1 MMINK
6 WLMAVLIILSIGGR
20 AVYAQLRLPV
30 ELELSGFNYISPV
43 PVYLSE
49 DDKRWLQQKKSL
61 RVAVYEPVQPPLVMT
76 TLTGRYRGMNADYL
90 ALIQHSLNT
99 RISVM
104 AYPDQADAV
113 EALKKGEVDMV
124 LTGLESQSWREAS
137 VQVSLPLIHSW
148 PNLVTSLGNVMAP
161 LQSAQRTGVAIVNH
175 YPDVDFI
182 RQSFP
187 DAEIDNYGS
196 YQEALNSV
204 NNGRNA
210 WFFGDSLT
218 TSTWLSQEFSLAL
231 TTVKYWPAPQRKSY
245 FLFLPAQQRL
255 REIVNNTLSAIDENI
270 HGQIAQSMI
279 DKGNLSF
286 LIEPLDLTPREK
298 QWLNNHKTLRV
309 IINPWFAPYTMVDG
323 SQQTRGIVGDVLNLI
338 GLQTGIQ
345 FETVVVKSNKEM
357 VAEMKKGNWH
367 IVQAATYDL
376 SREDY
381 LSFTH
386 PFITTQFV
394 AVIRKEESK
403 EHALRPGNHVAISAD
418 HTLLATLKAK
428 YSGIVWEEVENSSV
442 ALNLVATGKVD
453 AAISN
458 QLTARYLSEHYY
470 PDQLSWIPLT
480 GEEPAAISFAVPRSE
495 PELRQILD
503 KALDDIPQKEVLQ
516 IVSKWIR
523 LPDVKIDTWE
533 LYNRPFYLV
542 ATLASL
548 LVLSTLL
555 WAVYLVREVRI
566 RKRSQ
571 RLLQEERNR
580 ALRANEEKREFLS
593 HMSHEIR
600 TPVSAIMG
608 FLELLQFSPAKF
620 SPEDKASVD
629 QAAQASRSL
638 LKLIGEILDLEKI
651 ESGLLETVPQW
662 KYPDSLIQDS
672 IALFSALAAQKGIAL
687 RYDSRL
693 EAREAM
699 RLDPQLLGQV
709 LTNIIGNAVKFTERG
724 DVRISAVKHEQTL
737 VISVRDS
744 GPGMSEEEQR
754 RLFTAFSQGIAG
766 EHHRGSGLGLA
777 ISRGLMRQMGG
788 TIELQSE
795 VNRGTTVTLSLPV
808 QTSFDITP
816 TVADVDAPL
825 PVLQGTTLRVLI
837 ADDLPFSRLLL
848 KRQLMTLGIIADEA
862 DNGEIALHYLQ
873 QGNYDL
879 LITDLNMPVMD
890 GIELAR
896 QVRKSNT
903 TLVIW
908 GLTATAQEHERER
921 CLSAGMNACLFKP
934 ITLSQLS
941 HLLSGV
947 SDTHDTAFDL
957 ERLAM
962 LAQGNRALMLRA
974 LKDAQEENRC
984 DLTAAYNASES
995 GDYRLVK
1002 HHIHRINGTAQLLG
1016 VETLMKASQSL
1027 EDKLPDAMTVTELPA
1042 ELEYI
1047 QTLLDE
1053 LEQAIEKFTP

>member
-1 MMINK
+1 MMMNK
-6 WLMAVLIILSIGGR
+6 WLIVVFLVLSVGGR
-20 AVYAQLRLPV
+20 TVYAQQKPPV
-30 ELELSGFNYISPV
+30 ELELSGFNYITPV

-49 DDKRWLQQKKSL
+49 DDKRWLQQKKIL
-61 RVAVYEPVQPPLVMT
+61 RVGVYEPGQPPLVLT

-104 AYPDQADAV
+104 VFPGQTDAV
-113 EALKKGEVDMV
+113 DALKKGEVDMV
-124 LTGLESQSWREAS
+124 LTGLESQSWSEAS

-161 LQSAQRTGVAIVNH
+161 LQSAQRTSVAIVNH
-175 YPDVDFI
+175 YPDDDFI

-187 DAEIDNYGS
+187 DAEIDNYNS

-204 NNGRNA
+204 NNGRNT

-279 DKGNLSF
+279 DKSNLSF
-286 LIEPLDLTPREK
+286 LIEPLNLTPREK

-323 SQQTRGIVGDVLNLI
+323 SQQTRGIVGDILNLI

-357 VAEMKKGNWH
+357 IAEMKKGNWH

-376 SREDY
+376 SRENY
-381 LSFTH
+381 LSYTH

-394 AVIRKEESK
+394 AVTRKEETK
-403 EHALRPGNHVAISAD
+403 ENVLRPGNHIAISAD
-418 HTLLATLKAK
+418 HTLLTTLKAQ
-428 YSGIVWEEVENSSV
+428 YTGIQWEEVENSSV

-548 LVLSTLL
+548 LILSTLL
-555 WAVYLVREVRI
+555 WAVYLSREVRV

-571 RLLQEERNR
+571 RLLKEERNR

-608 FLELLQFSPAKF
+608 FLELLQLSPAKF

-651 ESGLLETVPQW
+651 ESGLLEVVPQW
-662 KYPDSLIQDS
+662 KYPDDLIKDN
-672 IALFSALAAQKGIAL
+672 ITLFSALAAQKGIAL
-687 RYDSRL
+687 RFDSRL
-693 EAREAM
+693 DVREAM

-737 VISVRDS
+737 VISVTDS

-754 RLFTAFSQGIAG
+754 RLFTAFSQGKAG

-777 ISRGLMRQMGG
+777 ISRALMKQMGG

-816 TVADVDAPL
+816 TVTDVDSPL
-825 PVLQGTTLRVLI
+825 PAFQGTLRILI
-837 ADDLPFSRLLL
+837 ADDLSFSRLLL
-848 KRQLMTLGIIADEA
+848 KRQLATLGIMADEA
-862 DNGEIALHYLQ
+862 DNGEVALHYLQ
-873 QGNYDL
+873 QREYDL

-890 GIELAR
+890 GIELTR
-896 QVRKSNT
+896 QVRKGNT
-903 TLVIW
+903 RLVIW

-947 SDTHDTAFDL
+947 IETHDTVFDL

-962 LAQGNRALMLRA
+962 LAQGNRELMLRA
-974 LKDAQEENRC
+974 LKDAQVENRC
-984 DLTAAYNASES
+984 DLTAAYKASES

-1016 VETLMKASQSL
+1016 VETLMKAAQSL
-1027 EDKLPDAMTVTELPA
+1027 EDKLPDAITITELPG
-1042 ELEYI
+1042 ELEHI
-1047 QTLLDE
+1047 QALLEE
-1053 LEQAIEKFTP
+1053 LDLAIEKFTP

>member
-1 MMINK
+1 MMMNN
-6 WLMAVLIILSIGGR
+6 WLIVVFIILSIGGR
-20 AVYAQLRLPV
+20 TVYAQQKTPV

-49 DDKRWLQQKKSL
+49 DDKRWLQQKKILS
-61 RVAVYEPVQPPLVMT
+61 VAVYEPVQPPLVLTM
-76 TLTGRYRGMNADYL
+76 LTGRYRGMNADYL

-104 AYPDQADAV
+104 AYPGKADAV
-113 EALKKGEVDMV
+113 AALKKGDVDMV
-124 LTGLESQSWREAS
+124 LTGLESQSWHDAS
-137 VQVSLPLIHSW
+137 VQVSQPLIHSW

-161 LQSAQRTGVAIVNH
+161 LQSAQRTSVAIVNH
-175 YPDVDFI
+175 YPDADFI

-187 DAEIDNYGS
+187 DAEIDNYS
-196 YQEALNSV
+196 NYQEALNSV

-245 FLFLPAQQRL
+245 LLFLPAQQRL

-286 LIEPLDLTPREK
+286 LIEPLNLTPREK

-357 VAEMKKGNWH
+357 IAEMKKGNWH

-376 SREDY
+376 SRENY

-394 AVIRKEESK
+394 AVIRKEENK
-403 EHALRPGNHVAISAD
+403 EHALRPGNHVAISGD
-418 HTLLATLKAK
+418 HTLLAKLKAH
-428 YSGIVWEEVENSSV
+428 YPDIVWEEVENSSV

-516 IVSKWIR
+516 IVGKWIR

-555 WAVYLVREVRI
+555 WAVYLVREVRV

-571 RLLQEERNR
+571 RLLKEERNR

-651 ESGLLETVPQW
+651 ESGLLEAVPQW
-662 KYPDSLIQDS
+662 KYPDGLVQEKM
-672 IALFSALAAQKGIAL
+672 ALFSALAAQKGIAL
-687 RYDSRL
+687 HYDSRL
-693 EAREAM
+693 DAREAM
-699 RLDPQLLGQV
+699 QLDPQLLGQV

-724 DVRISAVKHEQTL
+724 DVRISAAKHEQTL
-737 VISVRDS
+737 VISVSDS

-754 RLFTAFSQGIAG
+754 RLFTAFSQGKAG

-777 ISRGLMRQMGG
+777 ISRALMRQMGG
-788 TIELQSE
+788 TIELQSV

-816 TVADVDAPL
+816 TVTDVDSPL
-825 PVLQGTTLRVLI
+825 PAFQGTLRVLI

-848 KRQLMTLGIIADEA
+848 KRQLMTLGIMADEA
-862 DNGEIALHYLQ
+862 DNGETALRYLQ

-890 GIELAR
+890 GTELAR
-896 QVRKSNT
+896 QVRKFTT

-947 SDTHDTAFDL
+947 SDTHDTVFDL

-974 LKDAQEENRC
+974 LKEAQVENRC
-984 DLTAAYNASES
+984 DLTAAYQASAS

-1016 VETLMKASQSL
+1016 VETLMKAAQSL
-1027 EDKLPDAMTVTELPA
+1027 EDKLPDAITVTELPA
-1042 ELEYI
+1042 EFEHI

-1053 LEQAIEKFTP
+1053 LERAIEKFTP